1 MCIGDFNE
9 VLHQH
14 EHDGVGDRSLGQI
27 AGFRDA
33 VDVCELVDLGFEGS
47 MWTFEKRV
55 VGGSFCRVRL
65 DRALA
70 TPAWNARFPL
80 ATVNHLTG
88 VTSDHKP
95 IILRWAETR
104 RERRRMEDKI
114 FRYELMWES
123 HEQFRPHVADS
134 WQAQGPAGTMTELK
148 AKLTR
153 LSSSLDVWGRNTFGS
168 VQKEIREL
176 EFRLGV
182 LQSSTDRQ
190 GPSEEE
196 SRVVERLAALYQRE
210 ETMWRQRSRVQW
222 LAEGDK
228 NTRFFHLRASQ
239 RKKKNRV
246 ARLMKPDGSTT
257 EDDGEMAQLTG
268 EFYADLY
275 RSEGVSNME
284 EVIDVIPHKVTAQM
298 NDTLL
303 KPIKGEEVKSALFQ
317 MFPTKAPGPDGY
329 PAHFFQTHWDLC
341 GEEVTAA
348 VLRVLRGEDNMAEI
362 NQTFVNY
369 LKDLELSK
377 RTVQQPAAATETIA
391 PRWIPPPTG
400 MVKINVDAAVG
411 KNLKRGSVAAIAR
424 SSDGVFL
431 GASALIYPGV
441 TEAET
446 LEALACREACDLAR
460 DIYASRV
467 RVASDCKM
475 VVQYLEQG
483 TRGVYSHII
492 TEIIEA
498 RQSFAFLEFKF
509 ESRKSNNEAHK
520 LARSALCDVSGRRV
534 WLDAPPEGMCI
545 PVVID

>member
-1 MCIGDFNE
+1 
-9 VLHQH
+9 
-14 EHDGVGDRSLGQI
+14 
-27 AGFRDA
+27 
-33 VDVCELVDLGFEGS
+33 
-47 MWTFEKRV
+47 
-55 VGGSFCRVRL
+55 
-65 DRALA
+65 
-70 TPAWNARFPL
+70 
-80 ATVNHLTG
+80 
-88 VTSDHKP
+88 
-95 IILRWAETR
+95 
-104 RERRRMEDKI
+104 
-114 FRYELMWES
+114 
-123 HEQFRPHVADS
+123 
-134 WQAQGPAGTMTELK
+134 MTELK

-176 EFRLGV
+176 EYRLGV
-182 LQSSTDRQ
+182 MQSSTDRQ

-210 ETMWRQRSRVQW
+210 ETMWRQRSRV

-246 ARLMKPDGSTT
+246 ARLKKPDGSFT

-284 EVIDVIPHKVTAQM
+284 EVIDQ
-298 NDTLL
+298 
-303 KPIKGEEVKSALFQ
+303 
-317 MFPTKAPGPDGY
+317 Y
-329 PAHFFQTHWDLC
+329 PKRSM
-341 GEEVTAA
+341 
-348 VLRVLRGEDNMAEI
+348 RVLRRGGFLEACSYGLYDE
-362 NQTFVNY
+362 QSY

-377 RTVQQPAAATETIA
+377 RTVQKPAAVTATTA
-391 PRWIPPPTG
+391 PRWIPPPPG

-411 KNLKRGSVAAIAR
+411 KNLRRGSVAAIAR

-431 GASALIYPGV
+431 GASALIYTGV

-475 VVQYLEQG
+475 VVQNLEQG

-498 RQSFAFLEFKF
+498 RQSFDFLEFKF

-520 LARSALCDVSGRRV
+520 LARSALCDVPGRRM
-534 WLDAPPEGMCI
+534 WLNVPPEGMCI
-545 PVVID
+545 PLVIE

>member
-1 MCIGDFNE
+1 
-9 VLHQH
+9 
-14 EHDGVGDRSLGQI
+14 
-27 AGFRDA
+27 
-33 VDVCELVDLGFEGS
+33 
-47 MWTFEKRV
+47 
-55 VGGSFCRVRL
+55 
-65 DRALA
+65 
-70 TPAWNARFPL
+70 
-80 ATVNHLTG
+80 
-88 VTSDHKP
+88 
-95 IILRWAETR
+95 
-104 RERRRMEDKI
+104 
-114 FRYELMWES
+114 
-123 HEQFRPHVADS
+123 
-134 WQAQGPAGTMTELK
+134 MTELK

-176 EFRLGV
+176 EYRLGV
-182 LQSSTDRQ
+182 MQSSTDRH

-196 SRVVERLAALYQRE
+196 SLVVGRLSALYQRE

-246 ARLMKPDGSTT
+246 ARLKKPDGSFT

-268 EFYADLY
+268 EFYEDLY

-284 EVIDVIPHKVTAQM
+284 EVIDVIPRKVTAQM
-298 NDTLL
+298 NDNLL

-317 MFPTKAPGPDGY
+317 MFPTKAPGPDGF

-362 NQTFVNY
+362 NHTFVVLIPKVASPEELGQLGPINLCNVIYKIASKVMANRLKVVLPEIIAEEQSAFVPGRLITDNIITAYECLHFMKRNKAKKNRYCALKLDMRKAYDRLEWRYLEAVMIKLGFHRLWVQMSY

-377 RTVQQPAAATETIA
+377 RTVQKPAAVTATTA
-391 PRWIPPPTG
+391 PRWIPPPPG

-411 KNLKRGSVAAIAR
+411 KNLRRGSVAAIAR

-431 GASALIYPGV
+431 GASALIYAGV

-460 DIYASRV
+460 DIYASRAIHV
-467 RVASDCKM
+467 RMARKHARAR
-475 VVQYLEQG
+475 YLHEETKQ
-483 TRGVYSHII
+483 SNEHIV
-492 TEIIEA
+492 TELVDIESPG
-498 RQSFAFLEFKF
+498 QQEVGQ
-509 ESRKSNNEAHK
+509 
-520 LARSALCDVSGRRV
+520 ARSTGPHSSG
-534 WLDAPPEGMCI
+534 
-545 PVVID
+545 